1 MELRGTAGAARARMR
16 ALLVASGLGLVQT
29 GWAAFQ
35 WYELLVARAGGQ
47 VVCIGGGGHCAD
59 VWDSP
64 FASLVH
70 ARTGLPVAA
79 WGVAF
84 GLVALALPLVARIRL
99 ARRRA
104 AEAWLGATFVAA
116 IAGVAG
122 AAVLLTAS
130 LQFGHLCTTCATSY
144 LLALGYAA
152 AAFWATGLPV
162 PAALARGAPLALAL
176 IGVAW
181 LVLLVPG
188 RRTPQNTMA
197 AGARAIAAAPGAG
210 VGSTPEEREI
220 SAFIASLPAEARQSL
235 SDTLASYAASGEF
248 TLPPARVTIGAPMPR
263 IELTEFTDTLCAHC
277 KQLHETL
284 LELRRRFGESAFSVA
299 PHQYPLDP
307 TCNANIPGDKEP
319 EPLRCLAARLQICA
333 EGKPG
338 QFDFV
343 GKLFENQSALSEA
356 MAWQL
361 AAPLG
366 PRAELE
372 ACVKSP
378 DTEAKLQS
386 DIAWAAKHGISGTP
400 FLFVGRRQ
408 AIAYP
413 PLLYVLALTRGASS
427 NPAFAVLPPPQPL
440 PFPVTGHP

>member
-1 MELRGTAGAARARMR
+1 LEARGTAGAAARTRMR
-16 ALLVASGLGLVQT
+16 ALLVASGLGLVQA

-35 WYELLVARAGGQ
+35 WYELLVARAGGE
-47 VVCIGGGGHCAD
+47 VVCVGGGGHCAE

-104 AEAWLGATFVAA
+104 AEAWLGATFIAA

-122 AAVLLTAS
+122 AATLLTAS
-130 LQFGHLCTTCATSY
+130 LQFGHLCTTCALSY
-144 LLALGYAA
+144 GLALAYAA

-181 LVLLVPG
+181 LVLYVPG

-197 AGARAIAAAPGAG
+197 AGARAIAGAPAGA
-210 VGSTPEEREI
+210 VGSTAEEREI
-220 SAFIASLPAEARQSL
+220 SGFISSIPPEARQAL
-235 SDTLASYAASGEF
+235 SDTLAAYAASGEYE
-248 TLPPARVTIGAPMPR
+248 LPPARVRIGPPTAR
-263 IELTEFTDTLCAHC
+263 IELTEFTDTLCGHC

-284 LELRRRFGESAFSVA
+284 VELRRRFGESAFSVA
-299 PHQYPLDP
+299 PHQYPLDAA
-307 TCNANIPGDKEP
+307 CNAHVTADQD
-319 EPLRCLAARLQICA
+319 PLRCLAARLQICA

-338 QFDFV
+338 EFDFV
-343 GKLFENQSALSEA
+343 GQLFQNQSSLSEP
-356 MAWQL
+356 MVWQL
-361 AAPLG
+361 AEPLG
-366 PRAELE
+366 SRAELE

-378 DTEAKLQS
+378 ETETKLQS
-386 DIAWAAKHGISGTP
+386 DIDWAARHGITGTP
-400 FLFVGRRQ
+400 FLFVGRRL

-413 PLLYVLALTRGASS
+413 PLLYVLAVTRGASS

-440 PFPVTGHP
+440 PFAVGGHP